1 MAVNILITAGGTLEP
16 IDRVRSI
23 TNTGTGK
30 LGSLIADEFA
40 KYENTGKI
48 FYIHT
53 VNSYVPK
60 TDKAILFPIRST
72 SDLEKTVKELCCNEK
87 IDIVIHSMAV
97 SDYRVRSVVEAS
109 ALANKDVD
117 EEELLKLF
125 DREDLNKKYNKL
137 PSRLNSPVILLE
149 PTPKIIPMF
158 REFLPEAEIVGFKL
172 LDNVSHKVLIDT
184 ALALLKKNNCNY
196 VLANDYSTVEA
207 GNHIGYLVDDKENET
222 EFTGKQGIA
231 EGIAKTLMK
240 G

>member
-72 SDLEKTVKELCCNEK
+72 SDLEKTVK
-87 IDIVIHSMAV
+87 
-97 SDYRVRSVVEAS
+97 
-109 ALANKDVD
+109 
-117 EEELLKLF
+117 
-125 DREDLNKKYNKL
+125 
-137 PSRLNSPVILLE
+137 
-149 PTPKIIPMF
+149 
-158 REFLPEAEIVGFKL
+158 
-172 LDNVSHKVLIDT
+172 
-184 ALALLKKNNCNY
+184 
-196 VLANDYSTVEA
+196 
-207 GNHIGYLVDDKENET
+207 
-222 EFTGKQGIA
+222 
-231 EGIAKTLMK
+231 
-240 G
+240 